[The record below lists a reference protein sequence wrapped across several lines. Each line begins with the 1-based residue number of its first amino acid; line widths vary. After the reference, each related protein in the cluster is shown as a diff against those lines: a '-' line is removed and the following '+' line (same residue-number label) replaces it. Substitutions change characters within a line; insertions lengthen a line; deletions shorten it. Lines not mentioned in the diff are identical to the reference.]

1 MTGAGDT
8 DEIEDVAEV
17 LEDDDFG
24 TLEAIEDDDDT
35 VEGDD
40 VAPPV
45 AEPTLNINT
54 NDTDPTAGASDIG
67 GRAAP

>member
-1 MTGAGDT
+1 MSDARNPEIPD
-8 DEIEDVAEV
+8 DRNPLAEIEEN
-17 LEDDDFG
+17 
-24 TLEAIEDDDDT
+24 DDT

-45 AEPTLNINT
+45 AESDLTINA

-67 GRAAP
+67 GRAGD

>member
-1 MTGAGDT
+1 MSDT
-8 DEIEDVAEV
+8 ANPEIPNDRDPLAE
-17 LEDDDFG
+17 
-24 TLEAIEDDDDT
+24 IEDDDDT

-45 AEPTLNINT
+45 AGPELHLNT

-67 GRAAP
+67 GRAGD